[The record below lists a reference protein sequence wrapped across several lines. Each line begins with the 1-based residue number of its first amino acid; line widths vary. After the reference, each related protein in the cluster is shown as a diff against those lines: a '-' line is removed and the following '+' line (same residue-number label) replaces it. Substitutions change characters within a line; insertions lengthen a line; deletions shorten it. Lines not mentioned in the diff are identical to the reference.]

1 MLKFLKAF
9 RRADD
14 GAVTVDWVVLTAAM
28 TGFGVL
34 IAVGIS
40 NAATDPAEGMG
51 AALTSMNVG
60 S

>member
-1 MLKFLKAF
+1 MLGFLKRF
-9 RRADD
+9 HHADN

-34 IAVGIS
+34 IALGIS

-51 AALTSMNVG
+51 AALEGLQVG
-60 S
+60 V